1 MAEKLAKN
9 FSLDKQDVPSRAT
22 SVLLDSED
30 PKEQLLEECEE
41 IWKQVE
47 ECQTK
52 LTLQDVET
60 LPVSDLKLSLL
71 MKRFKALAAEF
82 NQWQKRKPEIITT
95 NPDVLVALGREQLQ
109 KLDHELEMV
118 LSTVNAKNKKLKE
131 DFIREQKWLEEQ
143 QQLIDCLNQTEEEM
157 SNQVVH
163 FSEKRTFQELQSKM
177 LQIKAY
183 KEDVLNALGDFLEEH
198 FPLPENSGIAK
209 KKRHSS
215 EEQDV
220 QLISLHEILENLINK
235 LVNTPHDPHITITA
249 AFWSPYIELLLRYGI
264 ALRHSED
271 PNKIRLE
278 NFHQ

>member
-9 FSLDKQDVPSRAT
+9 FSSDKQDMCSSSPNM
-22 SVLLDSED
+22 LLDSED
-30 PKEQLLEECEE
+30 SKEQLLEECEK

-47 ECQTK
+47 ECHTK
-52 LTLQDVET
+52 LSLQSVET

-71 MKRFKALAAEF
+71 AKRFKALSAEF
-82 NQWQKRKPEIITT
+82 NLWQKREPEIITT
-95 NPDVLVALGREQLQ
+95 NPDVLVALGRDQLQ

-143 QQLIDCLNQTEEEM
+143 EQLIECLNQTAERM
-157 SNQVVH
+157 SNYVVD
-163 FSEKRTFQELQSKM
+163 FSEKRAFQELKSKM
-177 LQIKAY
+177 LKIKAY
-183 KEDVLNALGDFLEEH
+183 KEDILNALGDFLDEH
-198 FPLPENSGIAK
+198 FPLPENSGTAK

-215 EEQDV
+215 EEEDV
-220 QLISLHEILENLINK
+220 QLISLHEILESLINK
-235 LVNTPHDPHITITA
+235 LVNTPHDPYITISDS
-249 AFWSPYIELLLRYGI
+249 FWLPYIELLLRYGI
-264 ALRHSED
+264 ALRHPED